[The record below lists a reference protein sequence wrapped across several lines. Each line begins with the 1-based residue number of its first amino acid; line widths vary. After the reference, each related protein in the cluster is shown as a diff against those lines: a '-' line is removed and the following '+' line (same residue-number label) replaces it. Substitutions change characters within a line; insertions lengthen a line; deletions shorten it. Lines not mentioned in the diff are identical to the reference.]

1 MKGVKNWWF
10 FVHWFIKFMTSR
22 ERQWA
27 PAIRPGRWASFQVAN
42 EVLRHWLCTA
52 KSCEKPWKNLPRLWY
67 WGIGGKKCDH
77 FGRKSNTTGKHGP
90 VTVHPQLTALLSQT
104 QQFSVFLWKNWL
116 GLGIMVCPQF
126 MAVSTSNMM
135 IQQQMGFS
143 PFKSIQGF
151 QTTRLV
157 VDPLVTK
164 RGNKMKHQQHQPITL
179 KSLGLTVPSL
189 TCC

>member
-104 QQFSVFLWKNWL
+104 QQFSVFLWKKLAWAWNH
-116 GLGIMVCPQF
+116 GLSPIHGRFNKQHDD
-126 MAVSTSNMM
+126 STAN
-135 IQQQMGFS
+135 GF
-143 PFKSIQGF
+143 F
-151 QTTRLV
+151 
-157 VDPLVTK
+157 
-164 RGNKMKHQQHQPITL
+164 PI
-179 KSLGLTVPSL
+179 
-189 TCC
+189 